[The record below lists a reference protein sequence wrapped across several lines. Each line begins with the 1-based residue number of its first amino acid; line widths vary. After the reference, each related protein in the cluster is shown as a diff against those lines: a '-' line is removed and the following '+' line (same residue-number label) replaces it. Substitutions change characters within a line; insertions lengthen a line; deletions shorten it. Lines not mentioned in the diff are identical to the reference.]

1 MFDGLNKIANLIAL
15 ITAIVILGLC
25 GWIWHQSQEIDNLK
39 AENQAQAQIIT
50 NQSAVISQL
59 KLQAEEN
66 QRITL
71 ELSKQESD
79 ARRQSDDVIQS
90 IPKTIKES
98 NPFNSRA
105 PDVIVEFLRK

>member
-1 MFDGLNKIANLIAL
+1 MFTRFETIIKATVLSL
-15 ITAIVILGLC
+15 ILGLC
-25 GWIWHQSQEIDNLK
+25 GWIWHQSQNIDSLK

-71 ELSKQESD
+71 QLSKQETES
-79 ARRQSDDVIQS
+79 RRQSDEVIKS

-98 NPFNSRA
+98 DPFNHRA
-105 PDVIVEFLRK
+105 PDVVIDFLRQ

>member
-1 MFDGLNKIANLIAL
+1 MFTRFETIIKATAL
-15 ITAIVILGLC
+15 SLILGLC
-25 GWIWHQSQEIDNLK
+25 GWIWHQSQKIDSLK

-71 ELSKQESD
+71 ELSKQETES
-79 ARRQSDDVIQS
+79 RRQSDEVIKS
-90 IPKTIKES
+90 IPKSTKES
-98 NPFNSRA
+98 DPFNHRA
-105 PDVIVEFLRK
+105 PDVVIDFLRK

>member
-1 MFDGLNKIANLIAL
+1 MFTRFETTIKLTALFLI
-15 ITAIVILGLC
+15 LC
-25 GWIWHQSQEIDNLK
+25 LCSWSWFQSQKIDSLK

-71 ELSKQESD
+71 ELSKQEIES
-79 ARRQSDDVIQS
+79 RRQSDEVIKS
-90 IPKTIKES
+90 IPKSTKES

-105 PDVIVEFLRK
+105 PDSVVEFLRQ